1 MKQVGLRFDQVVIG
15 ERAGGQGDTT
25 QIILRSDLLFQIRDS
40 IVVIRDQ
47 IHNEL
52 KHTIDLSSYVVN
64 LG

>member
-25 QIILRSDLLFQIRDS
+25 QITLRSDLLFQIRDS
-40 IVVIRDQ
+40 IVVIRDR

-52 KHTIDLSSYVVN
+52 KHTIGLSSYVVN